1 MKFSGLW
8 LAPMADYT
16 DSAFRQMCKARGCGV
31 TVTEMVSATALV
43 RNNKKSWEMA
53 HVPRSE
59 GFAGVQ
65 IFGNNASEV
74 AGACGLICERKA
86 KRESFP
92 SFIDLNFGCPVKKI
106 VEQGAGAALLR
117 DKGRMAEIARAAVEA
132 SALPMTAKIRLGWKK
147 DESLEIAQALE
158 KAGISALVV
167 HGRTASQGYSGKAD
181 WNAIGKVASAL
192 KIPVIGNGD
201 ISSRKDAEDRTKE
214 TGCSGIMIGRA
225 ALANPSVFSGKP
237 KQSWQA
243 LALEYEKLAEKNH
256 SLTLKSLKFH
266 ASQFASGEKEASKI
280 RGAINS
286 AKSISGLVE
295 LAAPV
300 KRE

>member
-1 MKFSGLW
+1 
-8 LAPMADYT
+8 MADYT
-16 DSAFRQMCKARGCGV
+16 DSAFRSMCKSRGCDV
-31 TVTEMVSATALV
+31 TVTEMVSSTALV
-43 RNNKKSWEMA
+43 RNNAKSWEMA
-53 HVPRSE
+53 HVPKIE

-74 AGACGLICERKA
+74 ARACRLICEKKA
-86 KRESFP
+86 KKESFP

-106 VEQGAGAALLR
+106 IEQGVGAALLR
-117 DKGRMAEIARAAVEA
+117 DTGKMTEMARVAVEA
-132 SALPMTAKIRLGWKK
+132 SLLPVTAKIRLGWKK
-147 DESLEIAQALE
+147 DESLEIASALE
-158 KAGISALVV
+158 KAGICALVV
-167 HGRTASQGYSGKAD
+167 HGRTAGAGYSGKAD
-181 WNAIGKVASAL
+181 WKAIGKVAAEL

-201 ISSRKDAEDRTKE
+201 ISSKKDAEKRIKE

-237 KQSWQA
+237 KEDWQK

-266 ASQFASGEKEASKI
+266 ASQFASGENEASKI

-286 AKSISGLVE
+286 AKSISELVE